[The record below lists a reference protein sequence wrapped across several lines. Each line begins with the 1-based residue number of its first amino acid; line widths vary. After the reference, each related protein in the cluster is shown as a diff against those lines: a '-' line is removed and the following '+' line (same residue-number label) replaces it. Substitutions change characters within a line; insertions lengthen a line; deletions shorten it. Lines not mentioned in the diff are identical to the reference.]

1 MFGTLIG
8 RLWQS
13 SPRRS
18 RPEPV
23 SREFV
28 LWAYKRLLGR
38 EPESEE
44 VIAEKMNFSSP
55 FAVLKAVLDSDEY
68 ATRGAYMDNYAE
80 PLDVEWEIAL
90 DVSAALLARVSE
102 TWRQLGEKRPY
113 WSVLA
118 GPEFQGEDTVERQQA
133 FYDSGVDDL
142 RILLATLSRVG
153 RRPEEFTVVFEF
165 GCGLGRVTSH
175 LCKQFSH
182 VIATDISYS
191 HLALARRA
199 LNERGA
205 INVDLKCASATDF
218 GMSESYDLWFN
229 RLVLQHNPPPLIAA
243 ILARAMTLLR
253 PRGLAVFQVPV
264 YLPGYRFRTDEY
276 LQQPAGD
283 WPFEM
288 HLLSQSA
295 ILELAHR
302 AGCRLL
308 EIRQEDSAG
317 PWWIS
322 QFFTFEKS

>member
-1 MFGTLIG
+1 MKLLAAQPPRARRHTRTAHTTDASDVVLAAANFHIFMLHRCGSVG
-8 RLWQS
+8 NSYAS
-13 SPRRS
+13 S
-18 RPEPV
+18 
-23 SREFV
+23 
-28 LWAYKRLLGR
+28 G
-38 EPESEE
+38 
-44 VIAEKMNFSSP
+44 
-55 FAVLKAVLDSDEY
+55 
-68 ATRGAYMDNYAE
+68 
-80 PLDVEWEIAL
+80 AL
-90 DVSAALLARVSE
+90 DVSAALLARISE

-205 INVDLKCASATDF
+205 TNVDLKCASATDF

-264 YLPGYRFRTDEY
+264 YLPGYRSGRRV
-276 LQQPAGD
+276 
-283 WPFEM
+283 
-288 HLLSQSA
+288 SA
-295 ILELAHR
+295 TTGR
-302 AGCRLL
+302 
-308 EIRQEDSAG
+308 
-317 PWWIS
+317 
-322 QFFTFEKS
+322 